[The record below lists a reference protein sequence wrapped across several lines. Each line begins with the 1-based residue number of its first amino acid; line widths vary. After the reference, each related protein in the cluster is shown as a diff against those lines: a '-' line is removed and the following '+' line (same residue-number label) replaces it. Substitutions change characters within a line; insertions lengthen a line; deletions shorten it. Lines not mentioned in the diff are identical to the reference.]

1 MNISIDEEL
10 LLNKSKEE
18 LVDIIKTIY
27 NKLLEKPKISEAQLK
42 AIRNYNKN
50 HPEILAKSKKQYYEK
65 KKLDPTWLAEQ
76 NRLNKERYHR
86 KKILAQT
93 TIN

>member
-1 MNISIDEEL
+1 MDDEV

-18 LVDIIKTIY
+18 LVELIKTIY
-27 NKLLEKPKISEAQLK
+27 TKLLEKPKISEAQLK

-65 KKLDPTWLAEQ
+65 KKLDPIWLAEQ

-86 KKILAQT
+86 KKILAQD

>member
-1 MNISIDEEL
+1 MDISMDEES

-65 KKLDPTWLAEQ
+65 KKLDPIWLAEQ

-86 KKILAQT
+86 KKILAQN

>member
-1 MNISIDEEL
+1 MDISIDEEL

-18 LVDIIKTIY
+18 LVELIKTIY

-50 HPEILAKSKKQYYEK
+50 HPEILAKSKKQYYDK
-65 KKLDPTWLAEQ
+65 KKLDPIWLAEQ

-86 KKILAQT
+86 KKILLQA

>member
-1 MNISIDEEL
+1 MDISMDDEV

-18 LVDIIKTIY
+18 LVELIKTIY
-27 NKLLEKPKISEAQLK
+27 TKLLEKPKISEAQLK

-65 KKLDPTWLAEQ
+65 KKLDPIWLAEQ

-86 KKILAQT
+86 KKILAQD

>member
-65 KKLDPTWLAEQ
+65 KKLDPIWLAEQ

>member
-1 MNISIDEEL
+1 MDISMDDEV

-18 LVDIIKTIY
+18 LVDLIKTIY

-50 HPEILAKSKKQYYEK
+50 HPEILAKSKKQYYDK
-65 KKLDPTWLAEQ
+65 KKLDPIWLAEQ

-86 KKILAQT
+86 KKILAQA